1 MIAATKKE
9 KPSYNPVMLRWA
21 RELCGQSV
29 EEVAHRLHQKPE
41 KIAAWEDASEVP
53 TVKQA
58 RSLAEL
64 YNRAFVEFFLEEP
77 PALQESAMVP
87 DFRTYRGVDLDTN
100 HRQLKDI
107 QLWAEA
113 QRTNA
118 LDLFQELGEEPP
130 AFPDHLFATIETRVD
145 DAARAMRDAMGFT
158 IDDQLSLKSQELV
171 QLPNILRRKL
181 EQIGILTLKDSSLGQ
196 LRARGMCLV
205 SFPLPTIVFGSE
217 APSAQAFTLAHE
229 LAHVLLRESG
239 IIAPLAYSNETGK
252 PHTEAWCD
260 QFAASFL
267 MPREAIIKLLG
278 EAPAQRLAS
287 ISDDHLSYVAKALR
301 VSPHAMLIRLVHL
314 GYVERRY
321 YWDVKKAEFEKEEA
335 SYKAF
340 GRAPYYGTRYKNSLG
355 DLYTGLVM
363 EAWTNGRITNH
374 NAAEYMGIK
383 NLQHLY
389 DIRSHFGVP

>member
-9 KPSYNPVMLRWA
+9 RPSYNPAMLRWA
-21 RELCGQSV
+21 REHCGQSV

-58 RSLAEL
+58 RSLAGL

-77 PALQESAMVP
+77 PALKESELVP
-87 DFRTYRGVDLDTN
+87 DFRTHRGVDLDTN

-107 QLWAEA
+107 QSWAEA
-113 QRTNA
+113 QRINA
-118 LDLFQELGEEPP
+118 LDLFQELGESPP
-130 AFPDHLFATIETRVD
+130 AFPEHLFATVETRVD
-145 DAARAMRDAMGFT
+145 DAARAMRDAIGFT
-158 IDDQLSLKSQELV
+158 VDDQLSLKSQELA
-171 QLPNILRRKL
+171 QLPNILRRKF
-181 EQIGILTLKDSSLGQ
+181 EQIGVLTLKASSLGQ

-252 PHTEAWCD
+252 PHTETWCD

-267 MPREAIIKLLG
+267 MPREAIAQLLG
-278 EAPAQRLAS
+278 EPPAERLES

-301 VSPHAMLIRLVHL
+301 VSAHAVLIRLVHL
-314 GYVERRY
+314 GYVARRY
-321 YWDVKKAEFEKEEA
+321 YWDVKKPEFEKEEA

-389 DIRSHFGVP
+389 DIRNHFGVP